1 MADNLDKTGLKKEAD
16 YIDSLIRKIAGE
28 EPTLANALKLACE
41 KFVDKTP
48 DPVDNM
54 GNKVPLSGRGR
65 KVMVE
70 LGDVYGNVAFYINGH
85 REYPLLSYPEGRI
98 SSSSFK
104 SEDEIL
110 KTLIESVREAFFY
123 SGMSE
128 EFKNI
133 KFKSPVK
140 VQLYNGLSGFRI
152 ETNIPFKQKPYSKW
166 DSLFEDP
173 KMPKEIYERPKTHI
187 VEEGETLE
195 GIASRYNLLKREL
208 MEANGIS
215 FMSSKLNPLEPGK
228 VLRIPSKD
236 EFSDEGQPYGEQIVN
251 DGSMDREEHVRRQRQ
266 ADEDYQRAFRGWL
279 EGEDL

>member
-1 MADNLDKTGLKKEAD
+1 MIKDLINLADNLDKSGLKKEAD
-16 YIDSLIRKIAGE
+16 YIDSLIRKVAAE
-28 EPTLANALKLACE
+28 EPTLSGALRFACE

-70 LGDVYGNVAFYINGH
+70 LGDVHGNVAFYINGH

-98 SSSSFK
+98 SSPSFK

-110 KTLIESVREAFFY
+110 KTLIDSVREALSY

-128 EFKNI
+128 RFKTI

-152 ETNIPFKQKPYSKW
+152 ETNIPFKQKPYSKL
-166 DSLFEDP
+166 DSYFDDP
-173 KMPKEIYERPKTHI
+173 KMPKEVYERPKAHI

-195 GIASRYNLLKREL
+195 GIAHRYNLHQRDI
-208 MEANGIS
+208 MIANGIPYYS
-215 FMSSKLNPLEPGK
+215 AAQGLEPGMNL
-228 VLRIPSKD
+228 VIPGPEDTEKFSYILPEESGETDLPSTKFD
-236 EFSDEGQPYGEQIVN
+236 EWAEG
-251 DGSMDREEHVRRQRQ
+251 R
-266 ADEDYQRAFRGWL
+266 
-279 EGEDL
+279 DL